1 MILKLVKP
9 KYEELIFRQ
18 ELLADKATMSYNAK
32 WGGTID
38 FSIDCWQDWY
48 EKWILNPNKKFYR
61 YLYSVEQDAF
71 VGEVS
76 YHFDNEYQCTVCD
89 IIIKNCYR
97 GNGFGKKGL
106 MLILDVAKEKGLSVI
121 YDNIAVDN
129 TAVKLFKQ
137 CGFTGDWRN
146 KDFIMMKKIL

>member
-48 EKWILNPNKKFYR
+48 EKWILNPNEKFYR
-61 YLYSVEQDAF
+61 YLYSDEQDAF

-89 IIIKNCYR
+89 IIINIC
-97 GNGFGKKGL
+97 
-106 MLILDVAKEKGLSVI
+106 VI
-121 YDNIAVDN
+121 
-129 TAVKLFKQ
+129 
-137 CGFTGDWRN
+137 
-146 KDFIMMKKIL
+146 IMKTLRYL